1 MRQIRLPMLL
11 AVLLLTLAACGG
23 GEATETTTEAADT
36 TTAAGQSIEGPPW
49 RLAEARG
56 IQMPQE
62 LSLTIQ
68 FQDGRVSGQSACN
81 RFTGGY
87 EIDGNSLTI
96 SELALT
102 KKACPDQL
110 TEVDSVLVRTLRR
123 VAAYSFDGP
132 RLQLL
137 NPNER
142 VALTYRPFSAA
153 DVQGRWL
160 VIGLLNR
167 NQEAFSTLI
176 EGTKITANFKQN
188 GQLQGN
194 GGCNGY
200 SGSYEV
206 QGNTISI
213 GDAAAT
219 QKECPQPKGLMGQ
232 ENRYLQALN
241 EAVTFVVAGRNL
253 AFFDGDGIR
262 LVTYRPAA

>member
-11 AVLLLTLAACGG
+11 AVLLVTLAACGG
-23 GEATETTTEAADT
+23 GEATETTDGADT
-36 TTAAGQSIEGPPW
+36 TTAAAQSIEGPPW

-56 IQMPQE
+56 LEVPQE

-68 FQDGRVSGQSACN
+68 FQDGKVSGQSACN
-81 RFTGGY
+81 RFNGGY

-102 KKACPDQL
+102 RKACPERL
-110 TEVDSVLVRTLRR
+110 TGVDNVLVRTLRR

-142 VALTYRPFSAA
+142 VVLTYRPFGAA

-167 NQEAFSTLI
+167 NQEAFSTPI
-176 EGTKITANFKQN
+176 EGTTITANFKQS

-194 GGCNGY
+194 GGCNSY

-219 QKECPQPKGLMGQ
+219 QKECAQPGGLMRQ
-232 ENRYLQALN
+232 ENRYFQALN
-241 EAVTFVVAGRNL
+241 QAVTFEVEGRNL
-253 AFFDGDGIR
+253 VFFDGEGIR
-262 LVTYRPAA
+262 LVSYRPAG